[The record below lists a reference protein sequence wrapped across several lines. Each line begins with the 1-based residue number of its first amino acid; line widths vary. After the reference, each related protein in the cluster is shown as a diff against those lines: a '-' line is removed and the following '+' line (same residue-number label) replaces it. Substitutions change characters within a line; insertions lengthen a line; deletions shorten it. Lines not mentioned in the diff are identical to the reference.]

1 MITSLIIKRVKFYKL
16 DHLIIQ
22 FHFNYKI
29 VKEKSKILMNLLILL
44 ILIIQKSSYSILF
57 SENIFSLLSLK
68 FKINFLE
75 IHIKCSSLIN
85 DLEII

>member
-1 MITSLIIKRVKFYKL
+1 
-16 DHLIIQ
+16 
-22 FHFNYKI
+22 
-29 VKEKSKILMNLLILL
+29 MNLLILL